1 MMRKAGF
8 KKVRD
13 KKWKLDTVRQNA
25 AFHIVL
31 FQGWDFDSWV
41 VCEVHKYIKRKEDII
56 IITVL

>member
-13 KKWKLDTVRQNA
+13 KKWKFDTVRQNA
-25 AFHIVL
+25 ALHLVL
-31 FQGWDFDSWV
+31 FQGWDFDSWL